1 MDFSELVGKILIG
14 LEVGKTSVSIKC
26 LSESFELYHM
36 QDCCEYVRVIETVGD
51 PLRIIDSE
59 IISAYGEVYDRK
71 LPPWLPR
78 NQHDSYDSYTYS
90 VYTICTTKGLVR
102 ITWLGESN
110 GYYSESV
117 YFGRTNT

>member
-14 LEVGKTSVSIKC
+14 LEVGETSVLIKC

-36 QDCCEYVRVIETVGD
+36 QDCCEHVRIVETIGN
-51 PLRIIDSE
+51 PSRIIDAEVIAASE
-59 IISAYGEVYDRK
+59 EVYRQES
-71 LPPWLPR
+71 PPWLPKEKY
-78 NQHDSYDSYTYS
+78 DPYDSYTYS
-90 VYTICTTKGLVR
+90 VYTICTTKGSVR